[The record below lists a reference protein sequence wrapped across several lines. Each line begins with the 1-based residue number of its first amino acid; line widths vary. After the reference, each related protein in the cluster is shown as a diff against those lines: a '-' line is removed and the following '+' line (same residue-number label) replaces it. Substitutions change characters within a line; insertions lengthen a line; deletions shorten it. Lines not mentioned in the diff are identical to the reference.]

1 MKKSIKTRLVKSFM
15 LVIII
20 TVLILEIGLIN
31 GVKEYYYRSIE
42 DILNNQIEFSRDYY
56 LRYFYSDSLE
66 DSIIDDVDV
75 FWQHTN
81 AEVQILNPEG
91 KLLMDS
97 LGVTNDDSNL
107 YPDIK
112 MAIDGEKGVWVGKVD
127 YYDNTVMS
135 ISTAIKE
142 QDKVVGIIRFIT
154 SLEETDETIKSVSF
168 LLFGMG
174 LVVVFISG
182 LVSVFIANSIVRPLK
197 EVTDVA
203 EKMADGQL
211 KVRSQIKLQDEIG
224 KLADTLNYMAEE
236 LVKKEQIKNDFIS
249 SVSHELRTPLTSIKG
264 WAITLKAEDFNENEI
279 ILDGLEI
286 IEKESDRLTI
296 MVEELLDFSRFV
308 SGRIKLE
315 KDVFQIADTINII
328 SKQLYPKAMNNNIE
342 FTTNIHKDLGNIL
355 ADENRIKQVLINL
368 LDNAF
373 KFTPEGG
380 LVVLNAFIENKD
392 LVLEVKDSGSGISE
406 EDLPKVK
413 EKFYKGKNS
422 KSHSGIGLSICDEI
436 VKLHNGRMDI
446 FSSIN
451 QGTLVRVIL
460 PLGEVNQ

>member
-1 MKKSIKTRLVKSFM
+1 MKKSIKTRLVKNFM
-15 LVIII
+15 LVIVI
-20 TVLILEIGLIN
+20 TVLILEIGLIKA
-31 GVKEYYYRSIE
+31 VKEYYYRNIE
-42 DILNNQIEFSRDYY
+42 DILKNQIEFSRDYY
-56 LRYFYSDSLE
+56 LRYFSSDSLE
-66 DSIIDDVDV
+66 DIVIDDVDV

-81 AEVQILNPEG
+81 AEVQILDPEG
-91 KLLMDS
+91 RLLMDS
-97 LGVTNDDSNL
+97 LGVINDDSNL

-112 MAIDGEKGVWVGKVD
+112 AAINGEKGIWTGKVN
-127 YYDNTVMS
+127 YYNNTVMS
-135 ISTAIKE
+135 VSTAIKE
-142 QDKVVGIIRFIT
+142 QDRVIGIIRFIT
-154 SLEETDETIKSVSF
+154 SLKETDDTIRSVSF
-168 LLFGMG
+168 LILSMG

-182 LVSVFIANSIVRPLK
+182 LVSVFLANSIVKPLK

-211 KVRSQIKLQDEIG
+211 KVRSQVKLQDEIG
-224 KLADTLNYMAEE
+224 KLSDTLNYMAEE
-236 LVKKEQIKNDFIS
+236 LIKKEQIKNDFIS
-249 SVSHELRTPLTSIKG
+249 SISHELRTPLTSIKG
-264 WAITLKAEDFNENEI
+264 WAITLKSEDFNENEI

-286 IEKESDRLTI
+286 IEKESDRLTT

-315 KDVFQIADTINII
+315 KDEFEIEDTINII
-328 SKQLYPKAMNNNIE
+328 GKQLYPKAKNNEIQFIINI
-342 FTTNIHKDLGNIL
+342 NNDLGYIL
-355 ADENRIKQVLINL
+355 GDENRIKQLLINL

-380 LVVLNAFIENKD
+380 VVILNAFKKENN
-392 LVLEVKDSGSGISE
+392 LILEVKDNGPGISE

-436 VKLHNGRMDI
+436 AKLHNGTMEI
-446 FSSIN
+446 LSNIN
-451 QGTLVRVIL
+451 EGTLVRVTL